1 MWMRR
6 HNRKHTSVIK
16 NHPARSVMTCQC
28 PPWEPFLR
36 LWKALAPSS
45 GHCHMHSPPLPL
57 YFHFNSVGPATVIIL
72 FPQLIHIE
80 RDSNRARGGR
90 QQCTSWHVQRAARLD
105 WWLVQEDLGTE
116 VTHITITAKKSVFI
130 LRLVVF
136 FFMSARMLWGAQPR
150 LHWPLPLHLLAH
162 YNEGD
167 GSIKAAIGSRNGPE
181 IRRTRIKNKRIKY

>member
-136 FFMSARMLWGAQPR
+136 FFLCQPVCCEGPS
-150 LHWPLPLHLLAH
+150 LASIGPSLFIYWPTIMRATAASRQPLVAGMDRKLEELALK
-162 YNEGD
+162 
-167 GSIKAAIGSRNGPE
+167 IKE
-181 IRRTRIKNKRIKY
+181 